1 MKEKLIVFISQP
13 MLGRT
18 DEEVLAERDEAI
30 KVVKAKY
37 PDKEIEVLETYFQ
50 EEKPDYAND
59 LYYLANSLVKM
70 ATAHLVVFVSKWEN
84 ARGCIVEHI
93 CAEKYNIPYFEI

>member
-18 DEEVLAERDEAI
+18 DEEVLAERDYAI
-30 KVVKAKY
+30 EVVKTKY

-70 ATAHLVVFVSKWEN
+70 ATANLVVFVPGWER
-84 ARGCIVEHI
+84 ARGCKIEWSCVTN
-93 CAEKYNIPYFEI
+93 YNIPFLCI